1 MKKIAILFLLIFSTH
16 VAVAQEQNTNIAAL
30 RSDIARL
37 TEAYK
42 TVVNRINELQEL
54 IVALRSKINEQS
66 AENTEIQNL
75 ENRLRELEI
84 LVNEQNQLLRNSI
97 AQESKIRQD
106 AINALAKEINRDL
119 ERINAN
125 SRANTN
131 TGSSARVPAGY
142 KLVEIEI
149 ARGDTLSEIAQSAGT
164 TVAKIKEINN
174 MKNDRIHVGQKLKV
188 PVKE

>member
-1 MKKIAILFLLIFSTH
+1 MKKIAILFLFIFSTH
-16 VAVAQEQNTNIAAL
+16 AAIGQEQSTNIAAL

-42 TVVNRINELQEL
+42 IVVNRINELQEL

-66 AENTEIQNL
+66 AENTEIKDL

-97 AQESKIRQD
+97 AQESKIRQN
-106 AINALAKEINRDL
+106 AINALAKEINSDL
-119 ERINAN
+119 KRINAN
-125 SRANTN
+125 NRGNTN
-131 TGSSARVPAGY
+131 TSSSVRVPAGY

>member
-119 ERINAN
+119 KRIN
-125 SRANTN
+125 ANTN